1 MTAACTATEKKPEVI
16 KENDRPNILWLFLKD
31 ASPTLAPYGDAT
43 IEIPNI
49 NHLAEKGITYTSV
62 FFPSGV
68 CSLSRASLASG
79 LYSSPISAN
88 HMRTTSHPDIMGL
101 PAYEAV
107 PPPHA
112 KMLSQVFAKPWLLLD
127 E

>member
-16 KENDRPNILWLFLKD
+16 KENDRPNILRLVLKD

-49 NHLAEKGITYTSV
+49 SDLAEKGINYTSV
-62 FFPSGV
+62 FFP
-68 CSLSRASLASG
+68 
-79 LYSSPISAN
+79 PIGAN
-88 HMRTTSHPDIMGL
+88 HIRTTSHPVIMGL